1 MQREK
6 GQSQAK
12 ELQILQE
19 ENVSLQ
25 KKIADRNINDGSQES
40 SDEPS
45 RIKARNAELERL

>member
-12 ELQILQE
+12 ELQILRE
-19 ENVSLQ
+19 ENISLQ
-25 KKIADRNINDGSQES
+25 KKIADLNINVGSQES

-45 RIKARNAELERL
+45 RIKAGNVELERL